1 MASLCVRERERQRER
16 EGVQWEEK
24 EMGFGFG
31 LGYGVY
37 EDFVVVV
44 VGFGSVWSEKMAKV
58 YGLFLMDIFFFHCG
72 YKSHW
77 S

>member
-37 EDFVVVV
+37 EDFPVVELVALLLALDLALAPCGV
-44 VGFGSVWSEKMAKV
+44 KKWPKSTV
-58 YGLFLMDIFFFHCG
+58 FF
-72 YKSHW
+72 
-77 S
+77 